1 MPFNEIKG
9 QEQAISGLI
18 NSLSQNRVAHAY
30 LFIGPKGVGKK
41 KTALAFARALNAL
54 DVKFL
59 SPQGGSLRIDQLRE
73 LQREI
78 YLRPYQGEKKLYI
91 IEDAEKM
98 TEEAANSLLKML
110 EEPPIYATMVLLT
123 PYPYS
128 MLATIRSRCQP
139 VFFQALRE
147 ELLEEILASHL
158 DQDPQKIRLI
168 ARLAQGSLE
177 KAFNIVQDD
186 LLDKRM
192 LLWNLIQELSLG
204 KRENFIKEAEVL
216 DKEGREKT
224 QDYLDLLST
233 CYRDVLIWQKAQ
245 RAEYLINLDRLEEI
259 KSSASLVSSSEIMEA
274 VKLIQETKK
283 MVKQNVNSRLA
294 LEVLFLKL
302 SKRAEEEKCIQ

>member
-1 MPFNEIKG
+1 MPFNEIRG
-9 QEQAISGLI
+9 QEQAVSGLT

-41 KTALAFARALNAL
+41 KTALAFAQALNAL
-54 DVKFL
+54 EVKFL
-59 SPQGGSLRIDQLRE
+59 SPQGGSLKIDQLRE

-78 YLRPYQGEKKLYI
+78 YLRPYQGEKKVYI
-91 IEDAEKM
+91 IDDAEKM
-98 TEEAANSLLKML
+98 TEEAANSLLKIL
-110 EEPPIYATMVLLT
+110 EEPPIYAIIILLT

-158 DQDPQKIRLI
+158 DQDPQERRLI

-177 KAFNIVQDD
+177 KAFSIVQDD
-186 LLDKRM
+186 LLNKRVV
-192 LLWNLIQELSLG
+192 LWNLIQELSLG
-204 KRENFIKEAEVL
+204 KRENFIKEAEGL
-216 DKEGREKT
+216 DKEGREKI

-233 CYRDVLIWQKAQ
+233 CYRDVLVWQKAQ
-245 RAEYLINLDRLEEI
+245 RADYLINLDRLEEI
-259 KSSASLVSSSEIMEA
+259 KSLASVVSSPEIVKA